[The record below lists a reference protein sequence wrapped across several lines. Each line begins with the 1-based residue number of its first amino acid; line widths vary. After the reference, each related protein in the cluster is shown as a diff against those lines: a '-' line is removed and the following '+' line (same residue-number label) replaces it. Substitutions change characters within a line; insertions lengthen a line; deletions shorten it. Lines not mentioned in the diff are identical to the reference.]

1 MRSTKS
7 ADAPRRAWRLSELA
21 RSYGVSVPFLR
32 LEAARGRLRIRRL
45 GRSIIVMTEDW
56 EKYIGEAATE
66 AQP

>member
-7 ADAPRRAWRLSELA
+7 PDGPRRAWRLGELA
-21 RSYGVSVPFLR
+21 RAYGVSVPFLR